1 VSNVSNLGEGL
12 FEEGFNIGFKQGC
25 ENIQIRSLRNVMK
38 NMNITFEQAADV
50 LEVSAEDRKRLA
62 DKV

>member
-1 VSNVSNLGEGL
+1 
-12 FEEGFNIGFKQGC
+12 
-25 ENIQIRSLRNVMK
+25 MK